1 MCDHSRDG
9 GSNRLKG
16 ILGKGAAWLKIGPT
30 IRYSA
35 LEKRFAK
42 LEAYYVS
49 FNTAK
54 RELRT
59 VTGSFPKNHLVCIP
73 RYKSYLISLMSKPG
87 EILQR
92 SGDSARKE
100 ILKTPVYFQDW
111 THSSSPFVCFR
122 KLDASRHSHR
132 TTTGIRWKAPENNY
146 QNENKHCYVLSG
158 CFYLPGMQTACNASQ
173 TRGIFRE
180 FCLFR
185 FLFSFR
191 SFYSRSA
198 TW

>member
-54 RELRT
+54 REIRT
-59 VTGSFPKNHLVCIP
+59 VTGSSPKNQSGMYI
-73 RYKSYLISLMSKPG
+73 KILI
-87 EILQR
+87 I
-92 SGDSARKE
+92 
-100 ILKTPVYFQDW
+100 
-111 THSSSPFVCFR
+111 
-122 KLDASRHSHR
+122 SH
-132 TTTGIRWKAPENNY
+132 ISD
-146 QNENKHCYVLSG
+146 V
-158 CFYLPGMQTACNASQ
+158 
-173 TRGIFRE
+173 
-180 FCLFR
+180 
-185 FLFSFR
+185 
-191 SFYSRSA
+191 
-198 TW
+198 